1 MQLWLVAIFSY
12 NPMMGDRD
20 YNNIIR
26 GYNNISSSYNSCVL
40 SLKIYAIDASSMLLF
55 DLMDKQW

>member
-1 MQLWLVAIFSY
+1 
-12 NPMMGDRD
+12 MMGDRD

-26 GYNNISSSYNSCVL
+26 GCNNISSSNNRCVL